1 MDNLVSQGFELAL
14 FGMGTVFIF
23 LALLI
28 FATKTMS
35 ALVLRYEPVV
45 SASPADTVAQVASS
59 PDRSHVVAVI
69 SAAIAQ
75 HRSNKK

>member
-14 FGMGTVFIF
+14 FGMGTVFVF

-28 FATKTMS
+28 VATKVMS
-35 ALVLRYEPVV
+35 ALVQRYEPVASLS
-45 SASPADTVAQVASS
+45 SAEAVAQGASMPDSGRLVAI
-59 PDRSHVVAVI
+59 I

-75 HRSNKK
+75 HRASNK

>member
-14 FGMGTVFIF
+14 FGMGTVFVF

-28 FATKTMS
+28 FATKLMS

-45 SASPADTVAQVASS
+45 SISSADTVAQAASAPDPGRLVAI
-59 PDRSHVVAVI
+59 I

-75 HRSNKK
+75 HRSSKK

>member
-14 FGMGTVFIF
+14 FGMGTVFVF

-28 FATKTMS
+28 FATKLMS

-45 SASPADTVAQVASS
+45 SISSADTVAQAASTPDSGRLVAI
-59 PDRSHVVAVI
+59 I

-75 HRSNKK
+75 HRSSKK